1 MSFIIAKQPI
11 FNKEGK
17 KVAFEVFLR
26 KKDNI
31 YKYPKEVP
39 YNRATYKVVEILLE
53 QGIDKIGEGKRVMI
67 NVSLDSILNK
77 VIETLNMGK
86 LIIEII
92 EPQLPLGT
100 TIYNLVLNIMDRYA
114 QQGVLFC
121 IDEKY
126 LTNEKFKQIF
136 EKVHI
141 ISVSVDR
148 LEEEIVKIAKNNKK
162 LLLISKIENEKQ
174 YNKAIKEGDLFQ
186 GIYLESPTILKEFE
200 LIPYLKSTM
209 SQVLSLL
216 HTTENIKEIA
226 KYISTDVGL
235 TAKILRF
242 ANSTLHLP
250 PSKEIR
256 IIEHVCEML
265 ALKGLKNFFMM
276 LSTDDYI
283 DEGDPTLWKKSLVKA
298 LIAQKLAEIMSP
310 EYESEAY
317 LMGLFSLID
326 KILFVD
332 KLAFLKEIKITQE
345 VIDGYTGKNQVLR
358 KILDYSILIEEKFS
372 ELEENESISKWDS
385 FAYLR
390 NITGIEEE
398 LIDSIAE
405 SAFSM
410 ADYMIKI

>member
-31 YKYPKEVP
+31 YEYPKEVP

-53 QGIDKIGEGKRVMI
+53 QGINKIGEGKRVMI

-77 VIETLNMGK
+77 VIETLNMGR
-86 LIIEII
+86 LIIEIL

-100 TIYNLVLNIMDRYA
+100 TIYNLVLNIMDKYA

-126 LTNEKFKQIF
+126 LRNEKFKQIF

-148 LEEEIVKIAKNNKK
+148 LNEEIVKIAKNNKK

-209 SQVLSLL
+209 SQVLALL

-226 KYISTDVGL
+226 KYISMDVGL
-235 TAKILRF
+235 TAKIFRF

-256 IIEHVCEML
+256 SIEHVCEML
-265 ALKGLKNFFMM
+265 GLKGLKNFFMM

-283 DEGDPTLWKKSLVKA
+283 DVGDPTLWKKSLVRA

-372 ELEENESISKWDS
+372 ELKENESISKWDS
-385 FAYLR
+385 LAYLR

-410 ADYMIKI
+410 ADYMLKI